1 LRRQRR
7 KQAEEG
13 GGGREEDHLDN
24 TNYYNNYVDRET
36 NPVDEYDK
44 GESVEDI
51 IPYLLP
57 MKCCIRTKFSDIAL
71 GPGEWDVSDDRRQPR
86 LFPGLMFLRYPA
98 AYCQPHDTHTHTPL
112 LTMFQDL

>member
-1 LRRQRR
+1 M
-7 KQAEEG
+7 
-13 GGGREEDHLDN
+13 
-24 TNYYNNYVDRET
+24 DRET

-98 AYCQPHDTHTHTPL
+98 AYCQPHDTHTPL